1 MAMTPAEPSRPG
13 RKWPGSSATASMR
26 EPFWAA
32 VVVLVFM
39 LGLYVLARSTM
50 TLAQTIA
57 SNESDSILDLL
68 LPLAGC
74 VGGAAIAFVLLLV
87 FGAHPRTRSGAASA
101 SFTIIKTLM
110 FLAGIILFLGGALQ
124 IIKTTELIEQIA
136 VALLALFYTA
146 TPLCL
151 HFISR

>member
-32 VVVLVFM
+32 VVVLVFI

-57 SNESDSILDLL
+57 SNESDSALDLL

-101 SFTIIKTLM
+101 SFTIMKTLM

-124 IIKTTELIEQIA
+124 IIKTTGFVEQIA

>member
-57 SNESDSILDLL
+57 SNESDSTLDLL
-68 LPLAGC
+68 SPLAGC
-74 VGGAAIAFVLLLV
+74 VGGGAVVFALLLV
-87 FGAHPRTRSGAASA
+87 FGAHPRTRPGAASA
-101 SFTIIKTLM
+101 SFAVMKALM
-110 FLAGIILFLGGALQ
+110 FLAGIILFTGGALQ
-124 IIKTTELIEQIA
+124 IIKTTEFIEQIA
-136 VALLALFYTA
+136 VALLALVYTA